1 MAKEIRD
8 LEEIRS
14 SAEDAAVR
22 TFAKGSGKMQHV
34 HDIEENAVN
43 GIVEQHVHEHD
54 HENDHGHVPAHSHG
68 EGVAHEHLHEHE
80 HDHDHDHDHDH
91 GHEHSHDHDHEHSH
105 DHDHDHGHDH
115 GHEHSHDHGHEH
127 GPGCCGDEP
136 HDHSEHELA
145 HHNASYTHEAH
156 LAGHPDNCECP
167 SCNSHEEYCDY
178 CGESLAHCKCRMP
191 DADDVKRVYSLIN
204 LDCPICAA
212 KIEHKIKSLPGV
224 SYAAVSFVTKQLRVS
239 AKNPDAMLPVFQEI
253 CRSFLSYVT
262 VVPREE
268 GPEESKKFRTYK
280 VDGLDCAACSIK
292 VQDAIAAIPGV
303 KNATLVYE
311 TGQLR
316 VTADNY
322 DDLLAKMQTA
332 AAKAEDGVTITE
344 RVRAVAQKKYR
355 TYKVDGLD
363 CAACSVK
370 VQDAIAAI
378 PIVDEAVLVYETG
391 QLRVSARSYD
401 GLLPLMQAAADKAEE
416 GVTITEKEQFGAAAK
431 YRTYDVQGLDCAACA
446 TKVEDAIK
454 AMPEVEDAVLVYATG
469 QLRVT
474 ARSYDGLTAKL
485 QAVTDK
491 VEDGVTIVERADNA
505 PVPERKKA
513 EKKSFL
519 SENARELFE
528 LVVGGVIFIVT
539 EWLGLVPEEY
549 HMYFL
554 VVAYIILGWK
564 IVLTALKNLTKGE
577 FFDENFLMTVATLG
591 AFAIQAW
598 EEAVGVIFFYRVGEW
613 FQDRAADRS
622 RDQIMDAVDMR
633 PEVVNLLVGDDVKV
647 IPSAEARVGDIL
659 LVRVGDRIP
668 LDGVVIE
675 GESLLDTSPV
685 TGEPVPVRK
694 TYGDE
699 VLSGCVNT
707 SGMLKIRVEKELQ
720 ESMVTKILDS
730 VENAAANKPYIDKF
744 ITRFARVYTPIVV
757 GLAILVAVV
766 PSLITGDW
774 HKWIYTALTFLV
786 ISCPC
791 ALVLSVPLSFFA
803 GIGAGSKL
811 GILFKGGNAMEML
824 KNVAAVVM
832 DKTGTVTKG
841 NFVLQQVNPAGSVS
855 EDEILR
861 ETAGME
867 QVSTHPIAV
876 SIVNAAKEKNLTLQR
891 PDRFEE
897 IAGEGLV
904 AYYGK
909 DVLLAGNTRLMNRY
923 KIDFSGYKA
932 ADYGSEVLVAK
943 NGTYL
948 GSMLIRDTLKD
959 DAKQAVADITKLG
972 LTTVMLTGDARKE
985 AEAVAKEAGI
995 QEVRAELLPQDK
1007 LNEMNNLRNKFGG
1020 VMFVGDGINDAPVL
1034 AGADVGA
1041 AMGSGADAA
1050 IEAAD
1055 VVFMN
1060 SEMSAIPKAIAIAKA
1075 VNSVAWQNV
1084 AFALVV
1090 KVIIMVAGLFGYA
1103 SMWAAVFA
1111 DTGVSV
1117 LCVLNACRVLYKKF

>member
-1 MAKEIRD
+1 M
-8 LEEIRS
+8 
-14 SAEDAAVR
+14 
-22 TFAKGSGKMQHV
+22 
-34 HDIEENAVN
+34 
-43 GIVEQHVHEHD
+43 
-54 HENDHGHVPAHSHG
+54 
-68 EGVAHEHLHEHE
+68 
-80 HDHDHDHDHDH
+80 
-91 GHEHSHDHDHEHSH
+91 
-105 DHDHDHGHDH
+105 
-115 GHEHSHDHGHEH
+115 
-127 GPGCCGDEP
+127 
-136 HDHSEHELA
+136 
-145 HHNASYTHEAH
+145 
-156 LAGHPDNCECP
+156 
-167 SCNSHEEYCDY
+167 YC
-178 CGESLAHCKCRMP
+178 LVIA
-191 DADDVKRVYSLIN
+191 
-204 LDCPICAA
+204 
-212 KIEHKIKSLPGV
+212 
-224 SYAAVSFVTKQLRVS
+224 
-239 AKNPDAMLPVFQEI
+239 
-253 CRSFLSYVT
+253 YV
-262 VVPREE
+262 
-268 GPEESKKFRTYK
+268 
-280 VDGLDCAACSIK
+280 
-292 VQDAIAAIPGV
+292 
-303 KNATLVYE
+303 
-311 TGQLR
+311 
-316 VTADNY
+316 
-322 DDLLAKMQTA
+322 
-332 AAKAEDGVTITE
+332 
-344 RVRAVAQKKYR
+344 
-355 TYKVDGLD
+355 
-363 CAACSVK
+363 
-370 VQDAIAAI
+370 
-378 PIVDEAVLVYETG
+378 
-391 QLRVSARSYD
+391 
-401 GLLPLMQAAADKAEE
+401 
-416 GVTITEKEQFGAAAK
+416 
-431 YRTYDVQGLDCAACA
+431 
-446 TKVEDAIK
+446 
-454 AMPEVEDAVLVYATG
+454 
-469 QLRVT
+469 
-474 ARSYDGLTAKL
+474 
-485 QAVTDK
+485 
-491 VEDGVTIVERADNA
+491 
-505 PVPERKKA
+505 
-513 EKKSFL
+513 
-519 SENARELFE
+519 
-528 LVVGGVIFIVT
+528 
-539 EWLGLVPEEY
+539 
-549 HMYFL
+549 
-554 VVAYIILGWK
+554 ILGWK

-668 LDGVVIE
+668 LDGVVVE

-841 NFVLQQVNPAGSVS
+841 NFVLQQVNPAGGVS
-855 EDEILR
+855 ADEILR

-876 SIVNAAKEKNLTLQR
+876 SIVNAAKEKNLALQR

-923 KIDFSGYKA
+923 KIDFSGYQA
-932 ADYGSEVLVAK
+932 AAYGSEVLVAK
-943 NGTYL
+943 NGTFL
-948 GSMLIRDTLKD
+948 GSLFINDTLKD

-972 LTTVMLTGDARKE
+972 LTTVMLTGDARRE
-985 AEAVAKEAGI
+985 AEAVAAEAGI

-1007 LNEMNNLRNKFGG
+1007 LKEMNDLRNKYGG

-1075 VNSVAWQNV
+1075 VNNVAWQNV
-1084 AFALVV
+1084 VFALVV